1 MKNMVIKYTLLFIG
15 LLMISVFIHYGTI
28 FPLIGMIC
36 ESAVCRNFLNTLTLM
51 IGEPV
56 ICIIIIVYFI
66 NHKEKQ
72 YYDSIS

>member
-1 MKNMVIKYTLLFIG
+1 MKNIVIKYTLLLMG
-15 LLMISVFIHYGTI
+15 LLIISVFIHYGTI
-28 FPLIGMIC
+28 FPLIC
-36 ESAVCRNFLNTLTLM
+36 CNFFNAMTLM

-56 ICIIIIVYFI
+56 ICIIIIVFLI